1 MAKDRSY
8 EELHPEV
15 QQRVNRQRR
24 FTEAVPGG
32 LPALLKGTEGSSS
45 TYQGLVNPQVRRDY
59 ALEGSS
65 TGGYVM
71 ESPYLRDNYA
81 NMGIPDEMWMNPENK
96 NPAQTASHEA
106 NHILARKQ
114 LGAAANI
121 NQKFDELLGDF
132 TTRKNKAGEEE
143 KKYLGRKRTDFVR
156 AASEAYPYLKEKYG
170 IESAYLDPKMLEF
183 QAKAG
188 KLPNLLYEQLAT
200 LASIEDTQGVDLTK
214 DPVLRKT
221 LFKDRD
227 VRETYNALTGLR
239 MTRLDRHDIEPMTR
253 VEEPTTGTIDKFK
266 RMIGFAEG
274 GYVENAGNKKLI

>member
-8 EELHPEV
+8 EEMHPQV
-15 QQRVNRQRR
+15 QKKINRQRR
-24 FTEAVPGG
+24 FTEKVPGG
-32 LPALLKGTEGSSS
+32 LPELLEGTEESSS
-45 TYQGLVNPQVRRDY
+45 TYQGLVSPQMRRDY
-59 ALEGSS
+59 SLEDTD

-71 ESPYLRDNYA
+71 ESPYLSDEYA
-81 NMGIPDEMWMNPENK
+81 NRAHPDEMWMNPDNK
-96 NPAQTASHEA
+96 NPVRTASHEA

-114 LGAAANI
+114 LGAASKV
-121 NQKFDELLGDF
+121 NQQFDELLGDF
-132 TTRKNKAGEEE
+132 TTKKNKAGKEE
-143 KKYLGRKRTDFVR
+143 KKYLGRKRADFVR

-183 QAKAG
+183 QGKRD
-188 KLPNLLYEQLAT
+188 KLPLLLYEQLAT

-227 VRETYNALTGLR
+227 IRETYNALTGLR
-239 MTRLDRHDIEPMTR
+239 MTRMDARDLSPMTR
-253 VEEPTTGTIDKFK
+253 VEEPTTGTIDRFK

-274 GYVENAGNKKLI
+274 GHVENAGNKKLI

>member
-1 MAKDRSY
+1 MAEDRSY

-15 QQRVNRQRR
+15 QQRINRKRR
-24 FTEAVPGG
+24 FTEKVSGG
-32 LPALLKGTEGSSS
+32 LPELLKNSSERSS
-45 TYQGLVNPQVRRDY
+45 TYQALVNPQIRRDY
-59 ALEGSS
+59 SLED
-65 TGGYVM
+65 TNTAGYVVD
-71 ESPYLRDNYA
+71 SPYKRDDYA
-81 NMGIPDEMWMNPENK
+81 NMALPDEIWMRPDLKNPEV
-96 NPAQTASHEA
+96 TASHET

-114 LGAAANI
+114 LGGISKI
-121 NQKFDELLGDF
+121 NQQFDELLGDF

-143 KKYLGRKRTDFVR
+143 KIYQGRKRADFVR
-156 AASEAYPYLKEKYG
+156 AASDAYPYLQEKYG
-170 IESAYLDPKMLEF
+170 LKSAYFQPEMLEF

-239 MTRLDRHDIEPMTR
+239 MTRMDSKDLPPMTR
-253 VEEPTTGTIDKFK
+253 VEEPTTGTVDKLK
-266 RMIGFAEG
+266 RMIGFANG